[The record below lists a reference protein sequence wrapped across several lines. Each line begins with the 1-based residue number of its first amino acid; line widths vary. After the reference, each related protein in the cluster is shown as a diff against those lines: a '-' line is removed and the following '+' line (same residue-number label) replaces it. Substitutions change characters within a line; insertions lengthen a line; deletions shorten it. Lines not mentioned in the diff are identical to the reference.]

1 LKSIGI
7 LGGTFDPIHFGHLR
21 LAEMATDA
29 LSLGHVRFI
38 PAGQPYHRGNSV
50 ASAEHRVAM
59 TALAI
64 VDNPHFVL
72 DTREV
77 ERDGP
82 SYTVDT
88 LTELRAELGFAQ
100 PIVVL
105 LGTDAFSRI
114 TGWHRYQEL
123 FSLAHIAILTRA
135 GMAPDWLNAVDAE
148 LRKELKAR
156 ITTEERLLQETSAGG
171 IISIP
176 MTPLEISSTEIRNRL
191 RAGKSVRYLLPAPVL
206 DYIESHD
213 LYTA

>member
-1 LKSIGI
+1 MKPIGI

-21 LAEMATDA
+21 LAEVATDA
-29 LSLGHVRFI
+29 LNLGHVQFI
-38 PAGQPYHRGNSV
+38 PAGQPYHRNNNV
-50 ASAEHRVAM
+50 AKAEHRVSM

-64 VDNPHFVL
+64 ADNPHFSL

-88 LTELRAELGFAQ
+88 LTELRAELGFAL
-100 PIVVL
+100 PIIVL
-105 LGTDAFSRI
+105 LGTDAFSRV
-114 TGWHRYQEL
+114 TSWHRYQEL

-135 GMAPDWLNAVDAE
+135 GMAPDWLNGVDSE
-148 LRKELKAR
+148 LRKELKTR
-156 ITTEERLLQETSAGG
+156 LTTQENLLHDTSAGA

-176 MTPLEISSTEIRNRL
+176 MTPLEISSTDIRNRL
-191 RAGKSVRYLLPAPVL
+191 RAGKSVRYLLPASVL
-206 DYIESHD
+206 DYIESHN